1 MGEIF
6 KKLKSLGFEWKI
18 INSYHIIVRQQNEQ
32 GVTIKVRCA
41 HTLHAHTYMQSLMT
55 GMYVCVHTHT
65 TCMQWHPY
73 NVDSLQNENG
83 VSIQWCLRVRGKVS
97 LVK

>member
-1 MGEIF
+1 MLQISFHLAMFIFPHFSSRPQDIMGEIF

-41 HTLHAHTYMQSLMT
+41 HTH
-55 GMYVCVHTHT
+55 VHTHT
-65 TCMQWHPY
+65 C
-73 NVDSLQNENG
+73 
-83 VSIQWCLRVRGKVS
+83 KVS
-97 LVK
+97 

>member
-41 HTLHAHTYMQSLMT
+41 HTLHAHTHAKSHDR
-55 GMYVCVHTHT
+55 YVRMCAHTHN
-65 TCMQWHPY
+65 MHAVVP
-73 NVDSLQNENG
+73 LQCGQPSE
-83 VSIQWCLRVRGKVS
+83 
-97 LVK
+97 